1 MKFKD
6 VTMSK
11 EEIKVEI
18 SKVLDQFSDEALEE
32 LLIFLKML
40 DIKKERQISLSSSL
54 NKILNEDRELLTKL
68 AQ

>member
-1 MKFKD
+1 
-6 VTMSK
+6 MSK

-54 NKILNEDRELLTKL
+54 NKILSEDKELLTKL

>member
-1 MKFKD
+1 
-6 VTMSK
+6 MSK